1 MEVVA
6 LIMIG
11 SIVAG
16 GIWGVVAD
24 HIREARFLK
33 SDEYRVI
40 QQRNAATSELLKKRM
55 DGEV

>member
-1 MEVVA
+1 
-6 LIMIG
+6 MIG